1 MGNKTVCLWLALC
14 VACFA
19 CWVPVRAQ
27 QAAESPKAGVAKAN
41 PVSGIFVSAVG
52 TQYRDALRVDRF
64 CEELRQLPFEEILL
78 QVRVEGDALYDS
90 KLAPRAPG
98 VDAAFDP
105 LGAVLRQMHAR
116 RVPGKLND
124 ASGGPKK
131 VIAWFDPYSAVNA
144 KNPAGPNAQ
153 NVTKLHPDWLARRAD
168 GATADEDG
176 NQFLEPCLTDVQL
189 HLEQVIAELV
199 KAYPLDGILL
209 DNLGDPAGDGRWG
222 YHPELVKQWQQASG
236 RGETPD
242 PQDPSW
248 IKFRADR
255 LSQAV
260 AGLAAAA
267 RQARPG
273 LLVAVAGDATGPA
286 PAAAAQFAASSV
298 YTLRRQDWPRWLAQ
312 GLGQRFY
319 LKNFRAERAAADD
332 FDHWL
337 ALAQGEAA
345 PRQVQVINTVAGRL
359 NESVDALAQL
369 RRAATAGAGL
379 ALADFETP
387 VADTGARQLFMSA
400 VARAVLSP
408 EAPRLR
414 LPVPAAADATTSAGA
429 APAPAGVSRLRPV
442 LRSSEEAPAQAGITP
457 VPAFITPA
465 PTRTTAQPNEPG
477 RKVQEPE
484 GMLPVPPPPP
494 PLAEVVEEGQGELIP
509 AAPGAAAAHTTAP
522 GATGTA
528 PAPGRDRT
536 MEALNH
542 MAGMDLSG
550 KAIEQT
556 PAPAPPPPDEY
567 VTRRQMLADLLNDP
581 RFKSETGPTSNLFSG
596 DEQSLSELQK
606 KFKNIF

>member
-1 MGNKTVCLWLALC
+1 
-14 VACFA
+14 
-19 CWVPVRAQ
+19 
-27 QAAESPKAGVAKAN
+27 
-41 PVSGIFVSAVG
+41 
-52 TQYRDALRVDRF
+52 
-64 CEELRQLPFEEILL
+64 
-78 QVRVEGDALYDS
+78 
-90 KLAPRAPG
+90 
-98 VDAAFDP
+98 
-105 LGAVLRQMHAR
+105 
-116 RVPGKLND
+116 
-124 ASGGPKK
+124 
-131 VIAWFDPYSAVNA
+131 
-144 KNPAGPNAQ
+144 
-153 NVTKLHPDWLARRAD
+153 
-168 GATADEDG
+168 
-176 NQFLEPCLTDVQL
+176 
-189 HLEQVIAELV
+189 
-199 KAYPLDGILL
+199 
-209 DNLGDPAGDGRWG
+209 
-222 YHPELVKQWQQASG
+222 
-236 RGETPD
+236 
-242 PQDPSW
+242 
-248 IKFRADR
+248 
-255 LSQAV
+255 
-260 AGLAAAA
+260 
-267 RQARPG
+267 
-273 LLVAVAGDATGPA
+273 
-286 PAAAAQFAASSV
+286 
-298 YTLRRQDWPRWLAQ
+298 
-312 GLGQRFY
+312 
-319 LKNFRAERAAADD
+319 
-332 FDHWL
+332 
-337 ALAQGEAA
+337 
-345 PRQVQVINTVAGRL
+345 
-359 NESVDALAQL
+359 
-369 RRAATAGAGL
+369 
-379 ALADFETP
+379 